1 MDANPKLSDP
11 LMDPIQIPFC
21 NELCLLLFFKA
32 ITEAKRTL
40 TVLLSLYEIKAT
52 YMSLKVLHG
61 EDGKHCFFFFMATA
75 AYIFLL
81 ILMQLLSI
89 SVYK

>member
-1 MDANPKLSDP
+1 
-11 LMDPIQIPFC
+11 MDPMQIPFC
-21 NELCLLLFFKA
+21 NELCLLLFFTV

-61 EDGKHCFFFFMATA
+61 EDGKHCFFFFFMATT

-81 ILMQLLSI
+81 ILMQLLSV